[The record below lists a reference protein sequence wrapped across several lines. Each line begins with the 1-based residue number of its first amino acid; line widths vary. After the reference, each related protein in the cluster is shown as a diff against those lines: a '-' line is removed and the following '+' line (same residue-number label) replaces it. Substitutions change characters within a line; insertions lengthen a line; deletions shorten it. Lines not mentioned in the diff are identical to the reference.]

1 MKDFNQFSAKIR
13 VAFEQGLPGR
23 AGQDPMRP
31 YLRINRNLDAPPP
44 LVQPREGAVLALI
57 YPKEELPHLALIE
70 RPTYKGVHSGQIAFP
85 GGKIEPG
92 ESALE
97 AALREANEEVGIN
110 SGMVDIVSPLSDVY
124 VWASNFRVF
133 PFVGIAHTRPDFVA
147 DNHEVA
153 NILEVPLPYFLDSR
167 VMKERPM
174 PSKMGLLLNAPYYD
188 LWGKTL
194 WGATAM
200 MISELSHVV
209 RRVNHPAIR

>member
-1 MKDFNQFSAKIR
+1 MQDFDVFSLLLRK
-13 VAFEQGLPGR
+13 AFEKGLPGR

-31 YLRINRNLDAPPP
+31 YLRMNRNLDAPPP
-44 LVQPREGAVLALI
+44 LIQPREGAVLALL
-57 YPKEELPHLALIE
+57 YPKEEYPHVALIE
-70 RPTYKGVHSGQIAFP
+70 RPMYKGVHSGQIAFP

-92 ESALE
+92 ETALQ
-97 AALREANEEVGIN
+97 AALREAGEEVGVLADE
-110 SGMVDIVSPLSDVY
+110 VDVISPLSDVY
-124 VWASNFRVF
+124 VWASNFRVY
-133 PFVGIAHTRPDFVA
+133 PYVGVAPKRPEFVA

-153 NILEVPLPYFLDSR
+153 NILEVPLAYFLDNK

-200 MISELSHVV
+200 MISELTHVV
-209 RRVNHPAIR
+209 RRMDYPALR